1 MPLTIKEFFAA
12 FAIAQDQEWDKTR
25 ISIMVFGPNTD
36 GKKIGS
42 SLRKYI
48 IKKCNEY
55 GVVVRTEHEAFI
67 DIHSKILGSNRS
79 LCTMELKVAEHVD
92 AIIMIPDS
100 AGSLVELGMFA
111 LSPKVREKTIILFK
125 DKYSLPAAQLSFVY
139 LGPTLAYQAS
149 NAPIEFLDYRR
160 KELAW
165 QKVKA
170 FLHSKRADKYERSSV
185 AGSVS

>member
-1 MPLTIKEFFAA
+1 
-12 FAIAQDQEWDKTR
+12 
-25 ISIMVFGPNTD
+25 
-36 GKKIGS
+36 
-42 SLRKYI
+42 
-48 IKKCNEY
+48 
-55 GVVVRTEHEAFI
+55 
-67 DIHSKILGSNRS
+67 
-79 LCTMELKVAEHVD
+79 MELKAAEHVD

-165 QKVKA
+165 QKVKD